1 MTISPTGQVSTGA
14 APQAP
19 ADPLTATMQLLRQKE
34 GLRTSAYY
42 DVNAN
47 RVGYG
52 SDTVTLPDGT
62 VQPVNEK
69 TTVTPADAERDLAR
83 RSADSMGQVR
93 DALGADVFN
102 KLNPNQVA
110 ALTSVAYNYGKVPDR
125 VVEAAKSGD
134 TGKIADAVEGLQT
147 DNKGINADRRKHEA
161 NILRGTADLN
171 APTPNAFAYPNRPTI
186 TAPQLPIPGQIQ
198 PLQGLDP
205 HAFDALKALAVSR
218 IAPMSTSDRITNVL
232 AGMAGGAIGAK
243 NVGDVLLGAGAGGG
257 AAAGKNIA
265 TERGEEKQFLERQ
278 DLMKRFQGEV
288 GVREAEA
295 KQQGVNYKTSA
306 TNENTR
312 LLNQVKEE
320 QAKLDAAAKNKMEE
334 IGSNFDL
341 QKFQYFMPQAHV
353 TSDGVSVITRKP
365 DGSMNVATTKLNDM
379 KQTAEQIESATKAA
393 VGDKNAPAVQML
405 KYKALEQQGTPWV
418 KMEIARDMVNNN
430 DLPDVLGAEQYKKLE
445 DEAKKALPN
454 TLMATDPK
462 GYEQK
467 RKDKLLELFWRQKVP
482 DQLWIPKMA
491 ERNNFGAIMLMPKAP
506 GT

>member
-1 MTISPTGQVSTGA
+1 MTISPTGQVSTTPAVPQPQDEFLKYGNSIKSIESGGNYGA
-14 APQAP
+14 IGPKDEKLGRPLGAYQVMEANVGPWTKEILGKELTPDEFLANSTAQDAVFRGKFGQYIQQTGSA
-19 ADPLTATMQLLRQKE
+19 ADAASMWHSGKPLAEAAAAGAKDSLGTATKDYVTRFTQ
-34 GLRTSAYY
+34 GL
-42 DVNAN
+42 
-47 RVGYG
+47 
-52 SDTVTLPDGT
+52 
-62 VQPVNEK
+62 NE
-69 TTVTPADAERDLAR
+69 PA
-83 RSADSMGQVR
+83 
-93 DALGADVFN
+93 
-102 KLNPNQVA
+102 
-110 ALTSVAYNYGKVPDR
+110 
-125 VVEAAKSGD
+125 
-134 TGKIADAVEGLQT
+134 
-147 DNKGINADRRKHEA
+147 
-161 NILRGTADLN
+161 
-171 APTPNAFAYPNRPTI
+171 PNAFAYPNRPTI
-186 TAPQLPIPGQIQ
+186 TAPQLPIPSQIQ

-205 HAFDALKALAVSR
+205 HAFDVLKALAVSR

-295 KQQGVNYKTSA
+295 KQQGVNYKTTA

-334 IGSNFDL
+334 IGANFDL

-353 TSDGVSVITRKP
+353 TSDGVSMITRKP

-405 KYKALEQQGTPWV
+405 KYQALEQQGTPWV